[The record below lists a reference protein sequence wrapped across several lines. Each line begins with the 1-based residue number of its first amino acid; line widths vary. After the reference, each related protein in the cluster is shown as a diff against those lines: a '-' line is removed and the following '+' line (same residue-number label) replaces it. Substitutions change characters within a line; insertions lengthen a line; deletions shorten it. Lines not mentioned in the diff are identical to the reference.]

1 MPRITKQNH
10 FYKLCRRLFFNSLH
24 GRIMNSILGNYG
36 NIAQMDEDDIN
47 FFAILYLH
55 TINTHYFDCA
65 FSYIA
70 NSYIILESAMD
81 MSDSNFLLHFWMEN
95 I

>member
-1 MPRITKQNH
+1 MTN
-10 FYKLCRRLFFNSLH
+10 
-24 GRIMNSILGNYG
+24 ILGGSG

-55 TINTHYFDCA
+55 TINTRYFDRPL
-65 FSYIA
+65 SYIA

-81 MSDSNFLLHFWMEN
+81 MSDINFLLHFQMEKDSF
-95 I
+95 

>member
-1 MPRITKQNH
+1 
-10 FYKLCRRLFFNSLH
+10 
-24 GRIMNSILGNYG
+24 
-36 NIAQMDEDDIN
+36 MDEDDIN

-81 MSDSNFLLHFWMEN
+81 MSDSNFLLHF
-95 I
+95 